1 MVIRVMGVRQLR
13 DELASVLDEL
23 ATIGEIVVTQR
34 GEGRAVLVELQRYN
48 DLIERVEYLEDSLDA
63 LEARRSGAKKLQ
75 DL

>member
-23 ATIGEIVVTQR
+23 TTVGEVVVTQR

-63 LEARRSGAKKLQ
+63 LEARRNGAKRLQ

>member
-1 MVIRVMGVRQLR
+1 MGVRQLR

-23 ATIGEIVVTQR
+23 ATVGEIVVTQR
-34 GEGRAVLVELQRYN
+34 GVGRAVLIELQRYN

-63 LEARRSGAKKLQ
+63 LAARRSGAKRLQ

>member
-23 ATIGEIVVTQR
+23 STVGEVVVTQR
-34 GEGRAVLVELQRYN
+34 GEGKAVLVELQRYN

-63 LEARRSGAKKLQ
+63 LEARRGGAKRIQ

>member
-1 MVIRVMGVRQLR
+1 MAIRVMGVRQLR

-23 ATIGEIVVTQR
+23 GTVGEIVVTQR

-63 LEARRSGAKKLQ
+63 LEARRSGAKPL
-75 DL
+75 